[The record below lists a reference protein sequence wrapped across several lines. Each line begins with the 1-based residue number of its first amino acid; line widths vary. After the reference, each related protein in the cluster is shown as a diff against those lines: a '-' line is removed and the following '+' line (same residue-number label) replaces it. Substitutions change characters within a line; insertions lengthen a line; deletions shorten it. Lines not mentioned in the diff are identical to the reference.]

1 MKHILFIISILS
13 FSFQLSAQDAMEKT
27 LTEIERNNTTLEALR
42 QDMKA
47 QKIGNRTD
55 IFLQNPE
62 VAFNYL
68 WGTPSVIGDRRDMSI
83 SQTFD
88 FPTAYRYKNQLSRL
102 KNEQVELEYQKQRMN
117 ILLETKLVCFDL
129 IYTNALLAEL
139 SKRLAHAQSIDRSFK
154 LKFEKG
160 DTNILEYNKAKLNL
174 LNVNRELESL
184 TIERS
189 ALLSALTRLNGGNVL
204 DFTQS
209 AYQMTELPA
218 DFDEWYVLAEQR
230 NPSLGWLKKEV
241 EMSQRQADLNRAM
254 SLPTFQTG
262 YMSEQVAGEQF
273 QGFTLGMSI
282 PLWENKNKV
291 KYARANVLALESRTA
306 NHQLQFY
313 SHLKTLHSK
322 TVALQQQVSDYRTA
336 LQSIDN
342 TELSKKALDYGEIS
356 LINYMVEFSLYYE
369 SVDKLLELE
378 REMNKANAEL
388 NQYQE

>member
-1 MKHILFIISILS
+1 MKYILFIISIFL
-13 FSFQLSAQDAMEKT
+13 FNLHLSAQDALENV
-27 LTEIERNNTTLEALR
+27 LAGIERNNTTLGALR
-42 QDMKA
+42 QDMEA

-55 IFLQNPE
+55 LFLQNPE
-62 VAFNYL
+62 IGFNYL
-68 WGTPSVIGDRRDMSI
+68 WETPSVIGDRRDVSI

-88 FPTAYRYKNQLSRL
+88 FPTAYRYNNQLSSL
-102 KNEQVELEYQKQRMN
+102 KNEQVELEYQKHRMD

-139 SKRLAHAQSIDRSFK
+139 SKRLVHAQSIERSFK

-189 ALLSALTRLNGGNVL
+189 ALLSELTRLNGGIPL

-209 AYQMTELPA
+209 SFQMPA
-218 DFDEWYVLAEQR
+218 FPANFDQWYVLAEQR

-241 EMSQRQADLNRAM
+241 EMSQKQADLNRAL
-254 SLPTFQTG
+254 SLPNFQTG

-273 QGFTLGMSI
+273 QGVTLGMSI

-291 KYARANVLALESRTA
+291 KYARANALAVESRTTD
-306 NHQLQFY
+306 QKLQFY
-313 SHLKTLHSK
+313 IHLKALHSK
-322 TVALQQQVSDYRTA
+322 AVALQQHVIDYRTA

-342 TELSKKALDYGEIS
+342 TKLSKKALDYGEIS

-369 SVDKLLELE
+369 SVDQLLELE

-388 NQYQE
+388 NQYQ